1 MYPQVFGK
9 YVLERELSRGGMAR
23 VVLATLRG
31 AGGFEKR
38 LVVKQIRD
46 ELSFDQ
52 QFIRRFVEEAKTT
65 VALSHPNIVPVYEL
79 GLEQGTYFLAMELV
93 EGCSIA
99 ELVRERNFDGTK
111 RVLSPEEGAYV
122 GMEVCRALDYAHRRM
137 NVVHRDITPR
147 NVMLDEE
154 GQVKLIDFGIAAP
167 ALVAGQEIL
176 GSPGHMPP
184 EQVDGKELGPPTD
197 IFAVAVLLMEA
208 WSGVAPFRR
217 ATPDECNDAMREPH
231 PKPSD
236 YDPRLIPLDDVIV
249 RAMNLDPKKRQQD
262 AADLARALRAFLQG
276 TDVTDIAR
284 ELGDRV
290 RDLREAASEPLP
302 TSLDGKTR
310 APSPSVGDLGTKTFA
325 ARDEAVRWS
334 SPPASEIEEPPG
346 ASTRRLRESIPPLS
360 DLGSIGKTPV
370 SRSQP
375 PPVTPS
381 KPPPPQTPMGETP
394 VALVSGSSS
403 ESTGSAGDGRRD
415 ATVKRRAAARP
426 DPAMSIPTPL
436 MVEPVGAG
444 GDLML
449 QKARAAQDAAIAS
462 HASDRPAPREGRD
475 KRVDTLA
482 TRPLETAVRDERD
495 ARPEPK
501 APRSRVATLVAL
513 AALLAVGGGVLWRTR
528 ASNARTEN
536 GPASTASSTA
546 TTSTGNV
553 TPTAAT
559 STGAIA
565 PGTNATGTSATPSTS
580 GTPAGGGSAGLA
592 GHATSPPDRT
602 STAAS
607 SPSASSASGSEKAG
621 RSMVAFLGD
630 PGTRVSIDGTMRGPC
645 PVRVSLDSGQHDVRF
660 TFDPTGE
667 SRGERISVKPGEKIT
682 VRAEFTGAT
691 PTVRIQR

>member
-167 ALVAGQEIL
+167 ALVAGHEIL

-184 EQVDGKELGPPTD
+184 EQVDGKELGPATD

-217 ATPDECNDAMREPH
+217 ATPELCNDAMREPH
-231 PKPSD
+231 PRPSD

-249 RAMNLDPKKRQQD
+249 RAMELDPKKRQQD
-262 AADLARALRAFLQG
+262 AADVARALRAFLQG

-284 ELGDRV
+284 ELGNRV

-302 TSLDGKTR
+302 MSLDGKTR
-310 APSPSVGDLGTKTFA
+310 APSPSVGDMGTKTFA
-325 ARDEAVRWS
+325 AREEAVRWS
-334 SPPASEIEEPPG
+334 SPPASEIEPPG
-346 ASTRRLRESIPPLS
+346 ASTRRLHESIPAPAE
-360 DLGSIGKTPV
+360 LGSLGATPISP
-370 SRSQP
+370 SR
-375 PPVTPS
+375 
-381 KPPPPQTPMGETP
+381 PPPQTPMGETP
-394 VALVSGSSS
+394 VALSIAAENG
-403 ESTGSAGDGRRD
+403 EAGRAD

-444 GDLML
+444 GDLVL
-449 QKARAAQDAAIAS
+449 QRARAAQDAAKAS
-462 HASDRPAPREGRD
+462 YASDRPPPRDG
-475 KRVDTLA
+475 RVDTLA
-482 TRPLETAVRDERD
+482 TRPLETAVRDKADAAPER
-495 ARPEPK
+495 A
-501 APRSRVATLVAL
+501 APRSRMASLLAL
-513 AALLAVGGGVLWRTR
+513 AAIVAIGGGVLWRARSSSTR
-528 ASNARTEN
+528 TDN
-536 GPASTASSTA
+536 GPASTATSTA
-546 TTSTGNV
+546 TTSTANV
-553 TPTAAT
+553 TATTSSATMPPGTAPAI
-559 STGAIA
+559 SGAA
-565 PGTNATGTSATPSTS
+565 PGSGALALVPPGGAGTSHTA
-580 GTPAGGGSAGLA
+580 
-592 GHATSPPDRT
+592 PPT
-602 STAAS
+602 
-607 SPSASSASGSEKAG
+607 SASSAAGTSSAGTSGAEKSG
-621 RSMVAFLGD
+621 RTMVAFLGD
-630 PGTRVSIDGTMRGPC
+630 PGTRVSIDGTMRGAC
-645 PVRVSLDSGQHDVRF
+645 PVRVNLEAGSHDVRF
-660 TFDPTGE
+660 TFEPTGE
-667 SRGERISVKPGEKIT
+667 SRGERISVKAGEKIT

>member
-1 MYPQVFGK
+1 VYPQVFGK

-167 ALVAGQEIL
+167 ALVAGHEIL

-217 ATPDECNDAMREPH
+217 ATPELCNDAMREPH

-249 RAMNLDPKKRQQD
+249 RAMDLDPKKRQQD
-262 AADLARALRAFLQG
+262 AADVARALRAFLQG

-284 ELGDRV
+284 ELGNRV
-290 RDLREAASEPLP
+290 RDLRQSASEPTP
-302 TSLDGKTR
+302 MSLDGTR

-325 ARDEAVRWS
+325 ARDEAVSWS
-334 SPPASEIEEPPG
+334 SPPGSELEPPG
-346 ASTRRLRESIPPLS
+346 ASTRRLRESIPAPAE
-360 DLGSIGKTPV
+360 LGSLGRTPAAA
-370 SRSQP
+370 
-375 PPVTPS
+375 S

-394 VALVSGSSS
+394 VALSASSD
-403 ESTGSAGDGRRD
+403 EGRSD
-415 ATVKRRAAARP
+415 ATVKRRAAKRP

-436 MVEPVGAG
+436 MVEPVGLG
-444 GDLML
+444 GDVLL
-449 QKARAAQDAAIAS
+449 RNARAAQEAALAS
-462 HASDRPAPREGRD
+462 HASDHPPPREGREKRAGD
-475 KRVDTLA
+475 RVDTLA
-482 TRPLETAVRDERD
+482 TRPLETEVRDKG
-495 ARPEPK
+495 AVRPEPA
-501 APRSRVATLVAL
+501 APRSRAASLVVL
-513 AALLAVGGGVLWRTR
+513 AALVAIGGGVAWRAR
-528 ASNARTEN
+528 SSSARTDN
-536 GPASTASSTA
+536 GPSPTATGTTMSTASVTA
-546 TTSTGNV
+546 TTS
-553 TPTAAT
+553 
-559 STGAIA
+559 
-565 PGTNATGTSATPSTS
+565 SATVPPLMSATRPAISASPPES
-580 GTPAGGGSAGLA
+580 GALAIVPPGSAG
-592 GHATSPPDRT
+592 TSHTAPPTTAASGAST
-602 STAAS
+602 STAGT
-607 SPSASSASGSEKAG
+607 SGAEKAG

-630 PGTRVSIDGTMRGPC
+630 PGTRVSIDGTTRGAC
-645 PVRVSLDSGQHDVRF
+645 PVRVSLEPGQHDVRF

-667 SRGERISVKPGEKIT
+667 SRGERISVKAGEKIT

>member
-99 ELVRERNFDGTK
+99 ELVRERNFDPTSARTK

-167 ALVAGQEIL
+167 ALVAGHEIL

-184 EQVDGKELGPPTD
+184 EQVEGKELGPPTD

-217 ATPDECNDAMREPH
+217 ATPELCNDAMREPH
-231 PKPSD
+231 PRPSD

-249 RAMNLDPKKRQQD
+249 RAMELDPKKRQQD
-262 AADLARALRAFLQG
+262 AADVARALRAFLQG

-284 ELGDRV
+284 ELGNRV
-290 RDLREAASEPLP
+290 RDLREAASEPMP
-302 TSLDGKTR
+302 MSLDGKTR
-310 APSPSVGDLGTKTFA
+310 APSPSVGDMGTKTFA
-325 ARDEAVRWS
+325 AREEAVRWS
-334 SPPASEIEEPPG
+334 SPPASEIEPPG
-346 ASTRRLRESIPPLS
+346 ASTRRLQESIPAPAE
-360 DLGSIGKTPV
+360 LGSLGRTPV
-370 SRSQP
+370 AASR
-375 PPVTPS
+375 
-381 KPPPPQTPMGETP
+381 PPPPQTPMGETP
-394 VALVSGSSS
+394 VALAKSELSS
-403 ESTGSAGDGRRD
+403 EQGRAD
-415 ATVKRRAAARP
+415 PHAATVKRRAAARP

-444 GDLML
+444 GDVLL
-449 QKARAAQDAAIAS
+449 RNARAAQEAAKAS
-462 HASDRPAPREGRD
+462 HASEHPPPREG
-475 KRVDTLA
+475 RVDTLA
-482 TRPLETAVRDERD
+482 TRPLETAVRDQGAAPRERT
-495 ARPEPK
+495 AS
-501 APRSRVATLVAL
+501 RSRVVSVVAL
-513 AALLAVGGGVLWRTR
+513 AAIVAIGGGVLWR
-528 ASNARTEN
+528 ARTS
-536 GPASTASSTA
+536 GARTDGAPASTASVTA
-546 TTSTGNV
+546 TTSS
-553 TPTAAT
+553 AT
-559 STGAIA
+559 VAPQIAVAPAVSASPPGSGAPAIA
-565 PGTNATGTSATPSTS
+565 APGSGGTSRTTPPAGVSSGSATASATGSSNAEK
-580 GTPAGGGSAGLA
+580 GG
-592 GHATSPPDRT
+592 RT
-602 STAAS
+602 T
-607 SPSASSASGSEKAG
+607 
-621 RSMVAFLGD
+621 VAFLGD
-630 PGTRVSIDGTMRGPC
+630 PGTRVSIDGTMRGAC
-645 PVRVSLDSGQHDVRF
+645 PVRVSLEAGSHDVRF

-667 SRGERISVKPGEKIT
+667 SRGERISVKAGEKIT

>member
-1 MYPQVFGK
+1 MLGRPDTLRNGVYPQIFGK

-99 ELVRERNFDGTK
+99 ELVRERSLDPTSTRTK

-167 ALVAGQEIL
+167 ALVAGHEIL

-184 EQVDGKELGPPTD
+184 EQVEGKELGPPTD

-217 ATPDECNDAMREPH
+217 ATPELCNDAMREKH
-231 PKPSD
+231 PRPSD

-249 RAMNLDPKKRQQD
+249 RAMQLDPKKRQQD
-262 AADLARALRAFLQG
+262 AADVARALRAFLQG

-290 RDLREAASEPLP
+290 RDLREAASEPMP
-302 TSLDGKTR
+302 MSLDGKTR
-310 APSPSVGDLGTKTFA
+310 APNPSVGDLGTKTFA
-325 ARDEAVRWS
+325 AREEAVCWS
-334 SPPASEIEEPPG
+334 SPPASEIEPPG
-346 ASTRRLRESIPPLS
+346 ASTRRLQESIPAPSELPS
-360 DLGSIGKTPV
+360 VGATPV
-370 SRSQP
+370 
-375 PPVTPS
+375 
-381 KPPPPQTPMGETP
+381 GATP
-394 VALVSGSSS
+394 VAASTSSS
-403 ESTGSAGDGRRD
+403 DEGARAEGRGD
-415 ATVKRRAAARP
+415 ATVNKRAPARP

-436 MVEPVGAG
+436 MVEPVGLG
-444 GDLML
+444 GDVVLRN
-449 QKARAAQDAAIAS
+449 ARAAQDAALAS
-462 HASDRPAPREGRD
+462 QASERPRPAE
-475 KRVDTLA
+475 RVDTLA
-482 TRPLETAVRDERD
+482 TRPLETAVRGKDE
-495 ARPEPK
+495 ARPGT
-501 APRSRVATLVAL
+501 ASSRSRVVSLVIL
-513 AALLAVGGGVLWRTR
+513 AGVVVIGGGVAWR
-528 ASNARTEN
+528 ARLANERTDS
-536 GPASTASSTA
+536 GPAPTTSTAIASTASVTA
-546 TTSTGNV
+546 TTSSATVPPSTMKPAISASPPASAALGVNPSGV
-553 TPTAAT
+553 AT
-559 STGAIA
+559 SHPA
-565 PGTNATGTSATPSTS
+565 PPTSASVAEKP
-580 GTPAGGGSAGLA
+580 G
-592 GHATSPPDRT
+592 RT
-602 STAAS
+602 
-607 SPSASSASGSEKAG
+607 
-621 RSMVAFLGD
+621 MVAFLGD
-630 PGTRVSIDGTMRGPC
+630 PGTRVSIDGTMRGAC
-645 PVRVSLDSGQHDVRF
+645 PVRVSLEPGQHDVRF
-660 TFDPTGE
+660 TFEPTGE